1 MEKQDANIPV
11 PYVHDTATARSVRT
25 FIQTLLG
32 MVVGLAVTVWAV
44 PGVPHAVTGYLMA
57 HWVELALS
65 VGLPSGII
73 SLVQNL
79 LRSDVKN
86 I

>member
-1 MEKQDANIPV
+1 MQ
-11 PYVHDTATARSVRT
+11 YVHDTAAARSVRT
-25 FIQTLLG
+25 FVQTLLG
-32 MVVGLAVTVWAV
+32 MVIGLGLTVWAV
-44 PGVPHAVTGYLMA
+44 PGVPHAVTGYILA
-57 HWVELALS
+57 HWAELAVS

-73 SLVQNL
+73 SLVQNI